1 MQLSIIEVTDAKD
14 LYLQGE
20 SLVDEAVKKTAFSSL
35 K

>member
-20 SLVDEAVKKTAFSSL
+20 SLSSRVWNI
-35 K
+35 KG